1 VAATPA
7 LRTLPVVIQRDVCTD
22 SLPFSG
28 EGETSN
34 QTREVAG
41 DLSLATLT
49 ATVPVADVIS
59 RQTFTFEVNLVW
71 KAKENPQFLHS
82 K

>member
-1 VAATPA
+1 MAATPA
-7 LRTLPVVIQRDVCTD
+7 LRTLLVVIQRDVCTD
-22 SLPFSG
+22 SLLFSG

-49 ATVPVADVIS
+49 ATVPVADAIS

-71 KAKENPQFLHS
+71 KATGNPQFLHS